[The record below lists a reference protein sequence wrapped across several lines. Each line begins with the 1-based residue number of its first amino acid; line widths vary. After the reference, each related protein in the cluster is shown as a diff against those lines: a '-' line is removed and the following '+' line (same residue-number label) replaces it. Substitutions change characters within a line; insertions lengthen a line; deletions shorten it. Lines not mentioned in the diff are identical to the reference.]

1 MRMNDMGDGAEL
13 SLLPE
18 DLDGTYD
25 YIPDVVSMAAG
36 SNEQLQQATQNAVAM
51 LTTNPVV
58 LQLLQAQ
65 GVTPQIKDLL
75 ISVFD
80 QAGLKDAER
89 FFQSQGTGQPMIQS
103 VNGQPG
109 QAQAQI
115 GGGNGPINPLP
126 QQGVPN
132 APPAPLGQGQP
143 AAMAGPPGPGLPA

>member
-1 MRMNDMGDGAEL
+1 MEDGAEL

-18 DLDGTYD
+18 DLSGNYD
-25 YIPDVVSMAAG
+25 YIPSVQSMASSA
-36 SNEQLQQATQNAVAM
+36 NEQLQQATQNAVSM

-103 VNGQPG
+103 VNGQG

-115 GGGNGPINPLP
+115 GGGNGLINPLP

-143 AAMAGPPGPGLPA
+143 AAMAGPPQPGLPA